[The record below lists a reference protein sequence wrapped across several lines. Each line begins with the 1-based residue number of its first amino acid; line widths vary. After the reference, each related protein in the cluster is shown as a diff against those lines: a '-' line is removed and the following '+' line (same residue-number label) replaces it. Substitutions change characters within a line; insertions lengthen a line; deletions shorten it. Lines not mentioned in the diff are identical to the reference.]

1 VATTR
6 CAKNLWSSPNACCVF
21 GNKDHPQQGKP
32 LEKVRLKVAR
42 IYT

>member
-1 VATTR
+1 
-6 CAKNLWSSPNACCVF
+6 VF
-21 GNKDHPQQGKP
+21 GKKGPPQQGKP